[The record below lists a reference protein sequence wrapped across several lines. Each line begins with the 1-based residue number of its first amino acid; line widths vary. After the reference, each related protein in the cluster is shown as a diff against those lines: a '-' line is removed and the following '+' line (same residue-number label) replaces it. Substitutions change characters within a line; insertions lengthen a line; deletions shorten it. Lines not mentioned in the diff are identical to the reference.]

1 MNSQEDQIKV
11 LFEILQDDL
20 PCLFLCFTCFQRSS
34 SRLRRIMSGYLRA
47 ILFFC
52 SPFHAATK
60 WETPVEAANIWV
72 GILFLPLHNLH
83 KYSWRYVTIC
93 TKIKFELNTIL
104 SVVFLFLRPPSCPYK
119 MTGFLPNTYWMGGS
133 RFFFLG
139 GCVSFQIYHLRAKTL
154 KTVWVLEAD
163 RVVPPPKNA
172 HNNMISR

>member
-104 SVVFLFLRPPSCPYK
+104 SVVFPFLRPPSCPYK

-133 RFFFLG
+133 RFFFWVGVFLFKYTTYELKRSKLFG
-139 GCVSFQIYHLRAKTL
+139 FLRPIVWFLPRKTN
-154 KTVWVLEAD
+154 TTIW
-163 RVVPPPKNA
+163 
-172 HNNMISR
+172 